1 MILNVSLNL
10 HAKPVLCILD
20 QFLADNWLV
29 CKFSVNQTK
38 SIYGTILILLQ
49 TLYFP
54 GTESTLLKEGSLK
67 TLKLNT
73 TSHVSRGFPRENL
86 LPFLKNV
93 HITNHI
99 ALALVNTL
107 PASTKRDSDILLIS
121 MGKSNVKYPGF
132 ILC

>member
-67 TLKLNT
+67 T
-73 TSHVSRGFPRENL
+73 TSNVSWRFTRKNL
-86 LPFLKNV
+86 FPFLTNV
-93 HITNHI
+93 DTTNHI
-99 ALALVNTL
+99 ALALANTL
-107 PASTKRDSDILLIS
+107 PASTQRDSDIELIKL
-121 MGKSNVKYPGF
+121 GKYNLKYPGF
-132 ILC
+132 LLC

>member
-54 GTESTLLKEGSLK
+54 GTESSLIKEGALK

-73 TSHVSRGFPRENL
+73 TSHVSRRFTRENL
-86 LPFLKNV
+86 FPFLTNV
-93 HITNHI
+93 DTTNCI
-99 ALALVNTL
+99 SLALVNTL
-107 PASTKRDSDILLIS
+107 PVSTQRDSDTVLINP
-121 MGKSNVKYPGF
+121 GDSNLKYPGF